1 MSTDEDDSSTWAR
14 ALAGDVTAFGAIF
27 DRHRDRAFRHAVY
40 HLGNREDAEDATAA
54 AFLELWRRRATVRVV
69 DGSVLPWILVTTT
82 NVARNIDRARRR
94 YRDVLRRLPRQAPST
109 EEAELLLQ
117 GRLDAQRRLA
127 EAAPAIDRLGRTDRD
142 LLMLTAVE
150 EMPVATAAEALG
162 ISAGAARTRL
172 HRVKTRLREELGSAP
187 TEVSS

>member
-187 TEVSS
+187 AEVSS